1 VGPPN
6 FEDLLR
12 ELAPQVL
19 SMLIRR
25 YRNFAIAEDAV
36 QESLIAAALQW
47 RRDGPPDNPRAWL
60 TTVAGR
66 RMADQVRTDVARRRR
81 EAAAAMEAGYVLPA
95 SNQDGPESGEDEALV
110 LIFMCCHPSLTTSS
124 AIALTL
130 RAVGGLTTAEI
141 ARAFLL
147 PEATMAQR
155 ISRAKQTIKDSG
167 IPFRM
172 PGREDMHERLRAV
185 LHVLYLIFN
194 EGYTSSAGEH
204 LQRPDLALDAIR
216 LTRLVFAKL
225 PEDPE
230 VAGLLALM
238 ILTDARRP
246 GRSGPHGEM
255 IPLDKQDRGLWN
267 SVLIAEGVE
276 LVNRTLSRGTVGPY
290 QLQAAIAALHDE
302 APSTESTDWPQIA
315 ALYSVLKRI
324 TGNPLVTL
332 NQAVAVAM
340 VDGPQEGLRQIAEME
355 AGALRNHYRLYAVRG
370 HLHEL
375 AGDMARAIQDYQA
388 AASNTASLPERNYL
402 LEQAAH
408 IRDAQQ
414 APG

>member
-1 VGPPN
+1 VAPPD
-6 FEDLLR
+6 FENLLR

-19 SMLIRR
+19 SVLIRR
-25 YRNFAIAEDAV
+25 YGNFAIAEDAL

-47 RRDGPPDNPRAWL
+47 RRDGVPDNPRAWL

-66 RMADQVRTDVARRRR
+66 RMADQVRADAARRKR
-81 EAAAAMEAGYVLPA
+81 EAATAMEDGYVLPA
-95 SNQDGPESGEDEALV
+95 SNRDGSEPDEDEALV

-141 ARAFLL
+141 ARAFLV

-172 PGREDMHERLRAV
+172 PGRDEMDERLRAV

-194 EGYTSSAGEH
+194 EGYAPSAGEPP
-204 LQRPDLALDAIR
+204 QRPDLAREAIR
-216 LTRLVFAKL
+216 LTRLVLAKL
-225 PEDPE
+225 PEDAE

-246 GRSGPHGEM
+246 ARSGPHGEI

-267 SVLIAEGVE
+267 RVSIAEGVE
-276 LVNRTLSRGTVGPY
+276 LVNRAMSRGAVGPY
-290 QLQAAIAALHDE
+290 QLQAAVAALHDE
-302 APSTESTDWPQIA
+302 APSTQSTDWPQIA
-315 ALYSVLKRI
+315 ALYSVLSQM
-324 TGNPLVTL
+324 TGNPLVIL

-340 VDGPQEGLRQIAEME
+340 VHGPREGLRRIAELE
-355 AGALRNHYRLYAVRG
+355 TGPLRDHHRLYAVRG

-375 AGDMARAIQDYQA
+375 AGDRAPAIQDYQA
-388 AASNTASLPERNYL
+388 AALSTASLPERNYL
-402 LEQAAH
+402 LEQAARL
-408 IRDAQQ
+408 RDAQQ
-414 APG
+414 TKA

>member
-1 VGPPN
+1 MAPPN
-6 FEDLLR
+6 FENLLR

-19 SMLIRR
+19 SVLIRR

-47 RRDGPPDNPRAWL
+47 RRDGVPDNPRAWL

-66 RMADQVRTDVARRRR
+66 RMADQVRVDAARRRR
-81 EAAAAMEAGYVLPA
+81 EAATAMKAGYVLPT
-95 SNQDGPESGEDEALV
+95 SNQDGSESGEDEALV

-141 ARAFLL
+141 ARAFLV

-155 ISRAKQTIKDSG
+155 NSRAKQTIKDSG

-194 EGYTSSAGEH
+194 EGYTPSAGEP
-204 LQRPDLALDAIR
+204 LQRPDLALEAIR

-246 GRSGPHGEM
+246 ARSGPHGEM
-255 IPLDKQDRGLWN
+255 ISLDKQDRGLWN
-267 SVLIAEGVE
+267 RVLIAEGVE

-302 APSTESTDWPQIA
+302 APSTESTDWPQVA

-340 VDGPQEGLRQIAEME
+340 ADGPQEGLRLIAELE
-355 AGALRNHYRLYAVRG
+355 AGTLRNHHRLYAVRG

-375 AGDMARAIQDYQA
+375 AGDMARAIQDYKA
-388 AASNTASLPERNYL
+388 AALSTASLPERNYL
-402 LEQAAH
+402 LEQAAR

-414 APG
+414 AQG